1 MTANSM
7 LVAQRRQ
14 ASVAAPTV
22 SVDGRSGHGD
32 GPNEGDQA
40 VRRYVG
46 DAVQTDAANA
56 TTAFL
61 CRHDDNGL
69 VLGLTS
75 APALF
80 RAADVSLVDL
90 DLTGEA
96 IAARA
101 DHRPAQFMQPG
112 PGRLVAAQTEHP
124 LEAQRTDAVL
134 LAGDEPHGEKPQP
147 QRLARV
153 PATPFRR
160 SAIPADRRLDSAAG
174 GATFPTARPR
184 PRSGGRQSHPASEA
198 AGYTHGTPFR
208 CQTTCRTP
216 ETSEGNQPQR
226 PDVPQR
232 RDVSGF
238 PSFNAITGVDVCE
251 GDTHFLGFGGV
262 QVSEAEKATLTE
274 ISAALNFTA

>member
-1 MTANSM
+1 MPMLHAALMGSHQPSFEQRGNVVNAGHDHVGRIGATADDGDSM

-153 PATPFRR
+153 PATPFRHAR
-160 SAIPADRRLDSAAG
+160 GLLFHRLAQQAVAVGPAPYHQIIATSDPAL
-174 GATFPTARPR
+174 GAT
-184 PRSGGRQSHPASEA
+184 
-198 AGYTHGTPFR
+198 
-208 CQTTCRTP
+208 
-216 ETSEGNQPQR
+216 
-226 PDVPQR
+226 
-232 RDVSGF
+232 
-238 PSFNAITGVDVCE
+238 
-251 GDTHFLGFGGV
+251 
-262 QVSEAEKATLTE
+262 
-274 ISAALNFTA
+274 